1 MKKCKIIMNPQS
13 GKNKKTD
20 YKALYD
26 ILRKYGYDGEILF
39 TKATKDAINI
49 VKDLD
54 DDINLVIAAGGDGT
68 LHEVVEGNML
78 RKKPLTFAD
87 LPLGT
92 VNDVGN
98 MIGLTKNTLKN
109 LELLLS
115 GEAKKVDVCY
125 INDTPFVYVA
135 CLGDY
140 IDMAYATPRELK
152 ARYGKLGY
160 IIYGIKQFLTNGIHK
175 YRIRYKVNGE
185 MYQGTYSFMFI
196 SNSSRIA
203 GFNDLYYDMKLND
216 NMFEVALAKVKDKR
230 DMFKTL
236 IEITTKDM
244 KDVKGITY
252 YQTNEI
258 EIEFLDELKS
268 SWCIDGEQFPSED
281 KIFKFK
287 VVKGPK
293 MLMPKENIKHLIE
306 E

>member
-13 GKNKKTD
+13 GKKKNTNFM
-20 YKALYD
+20 ALYD
-26 ILRKYGYDGEILF
+26 ILRKYGYDGEIIF
-39 TKATKDAINI
+39 TKKSKDAIDI
-49 VKDLD
+49 VKNLD
-54 DDINLVIAAGGDGT
+54 DDVNLVIAAGGDGT

-78 RKKPLTFAD
+78 RKKYLTFAD

-98 MIGLTKNTLKN
+98 MIGLTRNTLKN

-115 GEAKKVDVCY
+115 GEPKKVDVCY

-152 ARYGKLGY
+152 SRYGKLGY

-175 YRIRYKVNGE
+175 YKIKYKVNGE
-185 MYQGTYSFMFI
+185 TYEDECSFFFI

-216 NMFEVALAKVKDKR
+216 NMFEVALAKVKDKKEL
-230 DMFKTL
+230 FKTL
-236 IEITTKDM
+236 ISISTSDM

-252 YQTNEI
+252 YRTNEI
-258 EIEFLDELKS
+258 EIEFLDTPKS
-268 SWCIDGEQFPSED
+268 SWCIDGEEFESD
-281 KIFKFK
+281 SNTFKFK

>member
-1 MKKCKIIMNPQS
+1 MEKDRKISI
-13 GKNKKTD
+13 K
-20 YKALYD
+20 
-26 ILRKYGYDGEILF
+26 
-39 TKATKDAINI
+39 
-49 VKDLD
+49 
-54 DDINLVIAAGGDGT
+54 
-68 LHEVVEGNML
+68 
-78 RKKPLTFAD
+78 
-87 LPLGT
+87 
-92 VNDVGN
+92 
-98 MIGLTKNTLKN
+98 
-109 LELLLS
+109 LLLE
-115 GEAKKVDVCY
+115 GDAKKVDVCY

-160 IIYGIKQFLTNGIHK
+160 ILYGIKQFLTNGIHK
-175 YRIRYKVNGE
+175 YRIKYKVNGKTYE
-185 MYQGTYSFMFI
+185 DTYSFIFI

-236 IEITTKDM
+236 ISITTRDM

-252 YQTNEI
+252 YQTDEI

-268 SWCIDGEQFPSED
+268 SWCIDGEQYPSDE
-281 KIFKFK
+281 KLFKLK
-287 VVKGPK
+287 VIKGPK
-293 MLMPKENIKHLIE
+293 MLMPKENIKQLIE